1 MGISYMNQST
11 DAVVPSLARACE
23 ALHLL
28 VDCAE
33 GLTAA
38 EFSRR
43 AGLSRAT
50 AFRVLKTLCAVGMAE
65 QHEMLYRP
73 GPRLLQLGTQVL
85 DGHGLRVAAIPVLRR
100 LADEVGHTA
109 HLAVRA
115 GDRGLILEV
124 CDSPSLLRV
133 ASRPGT
139 SVWLHCSATGK
150 AMLATMSDTEA
161 EATVAEAGYQRLT
174 DRTIMGWRDLR
185 PELKRARR
193 RGYAV
198 DDREYHDDVRCVA
211 AAIGEAGGPAS
222 AAIGITGPASV
233 LTIARLPAAAEAVA
247 AAAHELSGRAGC
259 VATGR
264 IVSA

>member
-1 MGISYMNQST
+1 MNQPT

-28 VDCAE
+28 ADRSD

-65 QHEMLYRP
+65 QSDMLYRP
-73 GPRLLQLGTQVL
+73 GPRLLQLGMQVL
-85 DGHGLRVAAIPVLRR
+85 DGHGLRVSAVPVLRR

-109 HLAVRA
+109 HLAVRS
-115 GDRGLILEV
+115 GDRALILEV
-124 CDSPSLLRV
+124 CDSPNLLRV
-133 ASRPGT
+133 ASRPGA

-150 AMLATMSDTEA
+150 AMLATMSDAEA
-161 EATVAEAGYQRLT
+161 EAAVGRAGYERLT
-174 DRTIMGWRDLR
+174 DHTMTNW
-185 PELKRARR
+185 PELQTEINRVRR

-211 AAIGEAGGPAS
+211 AALGRSGSPAT

-233 LTIARLPAAAEAVA
+233 LTIARLPAAAGAVTA
-247 AAAHELSGRAGC
+247 AAEALSGRMGGVTAG
-259 VATGR
+259 VAEP
-264 IVSA
+264 A

>member
-1 MGISYMNQST
+1 MKRSA

-28 VDCAE
+28 AGRSE

-43 AGLSRAT
+43 TRLSRAT

-65 QHEMLYRP
+65 QNDMLYQP
-73 GPRLLQLGTQVL
+73 GPRLLQLGAQVL
-85 DGHGLRVAAIPVLRR
+85 DGHGLRVAAVPILRR

-109 HLAVRA
+109 HLAVRSS
-115 GDRGLILEV
+115 DFSLILEV
-124 CDSPSLLRV
+124 CDSPNLLRV

-139 SVWLHCSATGK
+139 SVRLHCSATGK
-150 AMLATMSDTEA
+150 AMLATMSDGEA
-161 EATVAEAGYQRLT
+161 RVTMARTGYERLT
-174 DRTIMGWRDLR
+174 GRTIANWRELR
-185 PELKRARR
+185 TELHRIRR

-198 DDREYHDDVRCVA
+198 DDREYHDDVRCA
-211 AAIGEAGGPAS
+211 AAALGRSGEPAT

-233 LTIARLPAAAEAVA
+233 LTIARLPSAGEAVA
-247 AAAHELSGRAGC
+247 AAAQALSNRMGGNTAG
-259 VATGR
+259 TGEP
-264 IVSA
+264 A

>member
-1 MGISYMNQST
+1 MNQPT

-23 ALHLL
+23 AMHLL
-28 VDCAE
+28 ADEAD

-65 QHEMLYRP
+65 QRDRHYRP
-73 GPRLLQLGTQVL
+73 GPRLLQLGMQVL
-85 DGHGLRVAAIPVLRR
+85 GGHGLRVAAVPVLRR
-100 LADEVGHTA
+100 LAEAAGHTA
-109 HLAVRA
+109 HLAVRS
-115 GDRGLILEV
+115 GDLGLILEV

-133 ASRPGT
+133 ASRPGA
-139 SVWLHCSATGK
+139 SVWLHGSATGK
-150 AMLATMSDTEA
+150 AMLATMDDADA
-161 EATVAEAGYQRLT
+161 EATVARAGYERMT
-174 DRTIMGWRDLR
+174 SRTIANWLDLR
-185 PELKRARR
+185 AELNRIRR

-211 AAIGEAGGPAS
+211 AALERSGGPAT

-233 LTIARLPAAAEAVA
+233 LTIAKVRAAAEAVTA
-247 AAAHELSGRAGC
+247 AAEALSTSMGGHAVIAGET
-259 VATGR
+259 A
-264 IVSA
+264 